1 MFSHHIKKNCVFA
14 YAYCPP
20 IQNSHDKIWM
30 TFAFCNLIGL
40 GSGVLSDCVDQDNF
54 SWGPFAYSLAVSPVA
69 GMYIFQVLP
78 AYFKK

>member
-1 MFSHHIKKNCVFA
+1 MKFNFI
-14 YAYCPP
+14 
-20 IQNSHDKIWM
+20 
-30 TFAFCNLIGL
+30 FAFCNLIGL